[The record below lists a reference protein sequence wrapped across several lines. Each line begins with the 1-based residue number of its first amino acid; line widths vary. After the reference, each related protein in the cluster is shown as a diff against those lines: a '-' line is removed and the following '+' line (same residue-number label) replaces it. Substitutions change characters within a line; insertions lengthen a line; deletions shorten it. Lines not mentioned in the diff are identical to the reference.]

1 MKSKTAQRSTGSSVT
16 DFEDRYFRPNLGRT
30 LVVGSRVYPNRT
42 DRRALYADAVGIDM
56 LSGDGVDLVVNLEEP
71 LPHGLGQ
78 FDHID
83 CLSVLEHSRRPWL
96 LAANLER
103 LMRGTIYV
111 SAPFVWKVHA
121 YPEDYFRFTPAGIRS
136 LFPSVIW
143 DAVLMAA
150 DVLTEG
156 PKVSVLNP
164 AGHPYFARTETVGFG
179 RITAR
184 L

>member
-1 MKSKTAQRSTGSSVT
+1 
-16 DFEDRYFRPNLGRT
+16 
-30 LVVGSRVYPNRT
+30 
-42 DRRALYADAVGIDM
+42 M
-56 LSGDGVDLVVNLEEP
+56 LPGDGVDLVVNLEET

-96 LAANLER
+96 LAENLQR

-121 YPEDYFRFTPAGIRS
+121 YPDDYFRFTPSGIRS
-136 LFPSVIW
+136 IFPSVIW

-164 AGHPYFARTETVGFG
+164 SGHPYFSRTETVGFG
-179 RITAR
+179 RI
-184 L
+184 